1 MGRVNG
7 KVAIVTGAGSGM
19 GREQALLFAKEG
31 AKVVAND
38 CRKDGGGEET
48 VKMIKEA
55 GGDAI
60 YIHADVSKA
69 EDVRKLIKTTVDT
82 YGKLDI
88 LVNNAG
94 VQRYKPLEE
103 LTEDDFDFIVS
114 TNFKGVW
121 LTMKYAL
128 PEMKK
133 NGKGSI
139 INIASITGD
148 HAQTG
153 STIYGGTKGA
163 VLSMTR
169 IAATEFGLYN
179 IRVNSVQPGVI
190 LTPMFSDVMSK
201 RPQIKDR
208 VERETPL
215 GHRLG
220 QSVDVAPIVV
230 FLASDEADFITGQK
244 IAVDGGI
251 LADSH
256 II

>member
-1 MGRVNG
+1 MRLKD
-7 KVAIVTGAGSGM
+7 KVAIITAAGSGM
-19 GREQALLFAKEG
+19 GREGAILFAKEG

-38 CRKDGGGEET
+38 CRKDGSGEET

-60 YIHADVSKA
+60 YIHADISKA

-128 PEMKK
+128 PE
-133 NGKGSI
+133 
-139 INIASITGD
+139 
-148 HAQTG
+148 Q
-153 STIYGGTKGA
+153 
-163 VLSMTR
+163 R
-169 IAATEFGLYN
+169 
-179 IRVNSVQPGVI
+179 
-190 LTPMFSDVMSK
+190 
-201 RPQIKDR
+201 
-208 VERETPL
+208 
-215 GHRLG
+215 
-220 QSVDVAPIVV
+220 
-230 FLASDEADFITGQK
+230 DEAQAQFNFAEAAHLHFSSVTNQVRFTSIRNALLDRSKSLAAQERAEL
-244 IAVDGGI
+244 IADMKMIVRDEIEIARRLFALTRKDSRIGYEASNHYYYLPVDLMEKAIDCQYI
-251 LADSH
+251 LDHVSTLYP
-256 II
+256 